1 MVVVERDVGEDGSS
15 KKRSREDLRAEMAR
29 LETPH
34 ITDVKTALL
43 DSFALGLHTKGLTSL
58 DRLTYLR
65 EACELGMFQLYI
77 HSLSCTCQV
86 PGELMLTDDLFESM
100 AASLSAIQVPHIA
113 YRDERDRAA
122 GMKRAYWSIPELGKS
137 YESSAEPERQPLLAE
152 RTEEAVAHS
161 ILNSSMIRASM
172 MILGLLQ
179 VHQVVPYEEAEPT
192 LDLGIQA
199 APTPAVVPARTVR
212 PIREMPP
219 DTRAALAKAIGPVR
233 RELPPKP
240 PEQKTAVAHPETD
253 DEDQDEDDEE
263 GAE

>member
-1 MVVVERDVGEDGSS
+1 MVVLERDVGEDGSS
-15 KKRSREDLRAEMAR
+15 KKRREDLRAEMSR

-77 HSLSCTCQV
+77 HSLTCKCQV
-86 PGELMLTDDLFESM
+86 PEELMLTDELFEKM
-100 AASLSAIQVPHIA
+100 AGSLSAIQVPHIA

-122 GMKRAYWSIPELGKS
+122 GMKRAYWSIPDLGKS

-152 RTEEAVAHS
+152 RTEEAVAHR
-161 ILNSSMIRASM
+161 ILNGSMIRAAM

-199 APTPAVVPARTVR
+199 APARPVR

-219 DTRAALAKAIGPVR
+219 DARAALVRAIGPER
-233 RELPPKP
+233 RALPPKP
-240 PEQKTAVAHPETD
+240 AEEKTAVAPPAPE
-253 DEDQDEDDEE
+253 DEDDEE
-263 GAE
+263 EEPE